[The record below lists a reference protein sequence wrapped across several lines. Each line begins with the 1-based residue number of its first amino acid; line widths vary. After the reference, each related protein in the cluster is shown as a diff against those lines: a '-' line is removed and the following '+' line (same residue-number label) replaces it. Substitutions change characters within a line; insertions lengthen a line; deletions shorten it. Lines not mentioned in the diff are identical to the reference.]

1 MGKVWRVHDMAAL
14 GVVVA
19 CAAANIVAAA
29 ADIGVSPSSG
39 AASPT
44 SGPAARNVT
53 RKSDDG
59 SSYHHVWP
67 PMRFGWRIVL
77 GSLIGFFGAAFG
89 SVGGSAEGGS
99 GRPVRDEDGG
109 APLRTPCAALVGGGG
124 IFVPMLALVIGVDPK
139 SSTALSKCMIMGAS
153 VSTVYY
159 NLKLKHPTLDMPLI
173 DYDLALLIQ
182 PMLMLGVSIGVIFN
196 VIFPDWLVT
205 AFMMI
210 LFLVTSTKAFLKGV
224 ETWEKETITKRK
236 AAKRMEQICQEPEL
250 ATIIPTETAV
260 AATAKTPSAEK
271 NYNSCSVLHWAL
283 NSLQIPVSVGVSMYE
298 AHGLKT
304 GKRMISSKGSQQTT
318 LKPRQLLVYC
328 LFGILAGLVGGLLGL
343 GTGFIMGPLFLEL
356 GIPPQVSSAT
366 ATFAMMFSSS
376 MTVVEYYL
384 LHRFPVP
391 YAAYF
396 TVVASIA
403 AIIGQHCVSRVIN
416 WLGRAW
422 LIIFI
427 LASMIFV
434 SAISLVPR
442 SKEMG
447 KTWQVHAMA
456 GLAVIVAFAATVAAA
471 ANDTKLSPPTGAAAR
486 NVTGKSDDGSSY
498 HHIWPPMHFG
508 WRIVLGS
515 LIGFFGAAFGSVG
528 GVGGGGIFVPMLALI
543 IGFDPKSSTAMSKCM
558 IMGAAVS
565 TVYYNLTLRH
575 PTLDMPLIDYDL
587 ALLIQPM
594 LMLGVSIGVIFNVI
608 FPDWLVTALLIIIFL
623 VTSTKA
629 FLKGVETWKK
639 ETIAERVTFAQ
650 FHWHLLRIRS
660 ITFPCSSAVLIGL
673 LTSPFFNF
681 QQAAKRVE
689 QICQEPEHATTI
701 PTEPAVAATAKTASD
716 EKTSFLKNVYWREF
730 GLLAFVWMAFL
741 GLQIAKNYTSSCSVL
756 YWVLNS
762 LQIPVSV
769 GVTMYEAHGLMTGKR
784 VLSSKGSQQST
795 LNPRQLFVY
804 CLFGILAGIVGGLLG
819 LGGGF
824 IMGPLFLELG
834 IPPQVSS
841 ATATFAMMF
850 SSSMSVV
857 EYYLLHRFPVP
868 YAAYFATVAFIAAI
882 IGQHCVTRLI
892 NWLGRASL
900 IIFILASMIF
910 ISAISLGGVGIS
922 NIVYKMER
930 HQYMGFESLCN

>member
-1 MGKVWRVHDMAAL
+1 MGKVWRVHAMAAL

-19 CAAANIVAAA
+19 CAAAAIVAAA
-29 ADIGVSPSSG
+29 ADIGVSPSAG
-39 AASPT
+39 TASPT
-44 SGPAARNVT
+44 SGAAARNVT

-89 SVGGSAEGGS
+89 SVGG
-99 GRPVRDEDGG
+99 
-109 APLRTPCAALVGGGG
+109 VGGGG
-124 IFVPMLALVIGVDPK
+124 IFVPMLALIIGFDPK
-139 SSTALSKCMIMGAS
+139 SSTAMSKCMIMGAS

-205 AFMMI
+205 ALMMI

-271 NYNSCSVLHWAL
+271 TSVVNNVYWKEFGLLAFVWVAFLGLQIAMNYTSCSVLHWAL

-403 AIIGQHCVSRVIN
+403 AIIGQHCVSRMIN
-416 WLGRAW
+416 WLGRAS

-498 HHIWPPMHFG
+498 HHVWPPMHFG

-639 ETIAERVTFAQ
+639 ETIAERE
-650 FHWHLLRIRS
+650 
-660 ITFPCSSAVLIGL
+660 
-673 LTSPFFNF
+673 
-681 QQAAKRVE
+681 AAKRVE

-795 LNPRQLFVY
+795 LKPRQLFVY

-868 YAAYFATVAFIAAI
+868 YAAYFAAVAFIAAI

-892 NWLGRASL
+892 HWLGRASL